1 MRRLHHVAFAVL
13 FVLLALAPL
22 AAWAGGNQYLLTLA
36 TRAALFS
43 LAAVSLQ
50 IVVGFAGLPS
60 LGHAAFLGIG
70 AYALLIL
77 GTIGADEA
85 AISLPVAM
93 AASAAFAWP
102 TGLIAL
108 RTSGVGFLM
117 TTLAFGQMAYF
128 VAESLAAYGGSD
140 GMALD
145 RAPPLAG
152 SDVLGAPLALH
163 GLALALL
170 LGAVL
175 LARAIGA
182 SRFGRALLAT
192 RENPARA
199 AALGFDVRGLRLA
212 AYVGAGAACGLA
224 GWLLATASGFVGPA
238 IMDWRVSGELL
249 VMVILGGAATP
260 QGAAAGAIGLVLV
273 EESLSAVSAHGR
285 LLLGALLL
293 LAALVRLRPHHW

>member
-1 MRRLHHVAFAVL
+1 MRRLAGAAFPVL
-13 FVLLALAPL
+13 FALLAAAPL
-22 AAWAGGNQYLLTLA
+22 AAWADGNQYLLTLA
-36 TRAALFS
+36 TRAALYA

-70 AYALLIL
+70 AYVLLIL
-77 GTIGADEA
+77 GTMGADEA
-85 AISLPVAM
+85 AISLPAAM
-93 AASAAFAWP
+93 AASALFAWP

-108 RTSGVGFLM
+108 RTSGVAFLM
-117 TTLAFGQMAYF
+117 TTLAFGQMAF
-128 VAESLAAYGGSD
+128 FMAESLAAYGGSD

-152 SDVLGAPLALH
+152 SDVLGSPLALH
-163 GLALALL
+163 GVALAALL
-170 LGAVL
+170 AGVL
-175 LARAIGA
+175 LAHTVGV
-182 SRFGRALLAT
+182 SRFGRASQAA
-192 RENPARA
+192 RDSPART

-212 AYVGAGAACGLA
+212 AYVGGGTVCGLA

-249 VMVILGGAATP
+249 VMVILGGAAMP

-273 EESLSAVSAHGR
+273 EEGLAAVSSHGR

-293 LAALVRLRPHHW
+293 LAALARLRRRR